1 MRKRIIYKIGEVF
14 TPSQPAR
21 INYIERK
28 HVNKLINRALN
39 LSGKQIII
47 YGYSGA
53 GKTTILANTL
63 RERSIKYIKTQC
75 ITGMTIHDIVIDA
88 FNQLEVFYANNQES
102 VKSNKIGGTIGASY
116 FGLKSILS
124 TEISSNK
131 KISSKRAVELP
142 ITPQNLAKYI
152 GLSNNIWVLEDFHKI
167 DETEKKQMSQIMK
180 VFMDMSVEFPN
191 LKIIAIGAVNSARE
205 VVNFDPEMKNRIS
218 EIEVPLMQIEQLLGI
233 ISTGERLLNLEFDEK
248 ISKRIVTY
256 SSGLPAVTHQ
266 LAYLLCEENGIT
278 QTHNSIK
285 AHEIDPRTF
294 DSVLNEYINENSDTL
309 KAIFEKSTLTNRKR
323 KSDNPIDILKAIID
337 LNKEEFKVVEVAE
350 QIRIKDKGYKAVSL
364 KKYLEELTKTSREEV
379 LRYNKDSNTYHFSTP
394 LVKAYFQC
402 VFKSNVDHHFATT
415 KLIREELQK
424 NLKKELDMA
433 REVFL
438 KDYDPYEDTEDLL
451 IRVDY

>member
-1 MRKRIIYKIGEVF
+1 MEKRIIYKIEEVF

-28 HVNKLINRALN
+28 QVNKLINRALS
-39 LSGKQIII
+39 LSGRQMII

-53 GKTTILANTL
+53 GKTTILAKTL
-63 RERSIKYIKTQC
+63 SDKSIKFIKTQC

-88 FNQLEVFYANNQES
+88 FNQLEVFYTDKKGSE
-102 VKSNKIGGTIGASY
+102 KSDKIGGSVGASY
-116 FGLKSILS
+116 FGLKSIISAELS
-124 TEISSNK
+124 SIK
-131 KISSKRAVELP
+131 KTSSKRAVELP
-142 ITPQNLAKYI
+142 ITPQNLARYI
-152 GLSNNIWVLEDFHKI
+152 GASNNIWVLEDFHKI
-167 DETEKKQMSQIMK
+167 DDAEKKQMSQIMK
-180 VFMDMSVEFPN
+180 VFMDMSMEFPN

-233 ISTGERLLNLEFDEK
+233 ISTGERLLNLEIDEK

-256 SSGLPAVTHQ
+256 SCGLPAVTHQ
-266 LAYLLCEENGIT
+266 LAYLLCEENGIS

-285 AHEIDPRTF
+285 ALEIDPKTF
-294 DSVLNEYINENSDTL
+294 DGVLNEYITENSDSL
-309 KAIFEKSTLTNRKR
+309 KAIYEKSTVVYRKR

-337 LNKEEFKVVEVAE
+337 LNKEEATINEIAK
-350 QIRIKDKGYKAVSL
+350 QIRIKDKEYKAISL
-364 KKYLEELTKTSREEV
+364 KKNLEELTKTSREEV
-379 LRYNKDSNTYHFSTP
+379 LRFNKDSNSYHFSTP

-402 VFKSNVDHHFATT
+402 ILKSKVDHHFATT
-415 KLIREELQK
+415 KLIKEELQK

-438 KDYDPYEDTEDLL
+438 NDYDPYENTEDLIL
-451 IRVDY
+451 GVDY